1 MNPAGAFSDPRAA
14 DGRWPDLLW
23 WLAALALAVALAV
36 PFLLVDVPPVLD
48 YPNHLARL
56 FVLAHPDDPVLSQ
69 IYAPH
74 WRIVPNL
81 GIDVLGT
88 MLLKVV
94 PVHVGGRLLLA
105 LSLFAPVIG
114 VVVYHR
120 VAFGRFAL
128 WPLASGVMATNGIF
142 HLGFMNFLLSLG
154 LALLAA
160 ATWRM
165 LRRRSPWLATG
176 VGALLV
182 TAIFLTHLFGVI
194 LFAMLIGAEE
204 AVRLWRYWRSRLLTS
219 GEVIKTAA
227 QLALVLSPAAVLF
240 ALCPLA
246 EGHAS
251 IGAWRGLQKIWALF
265 TPAMSTSVGLTL
277 ATGIAVF
284 CIVIL
289 LWRRARWAPGAWLL
303 LGALAMAFVLA
314 PSTIKN
320 GTFVDVR
327 LGLMIGLVLFATM
340 DPRLDRREAI
350 VVGLIFAAL
359 IGIRSMYISSTWI
372 AHRGDLADIR
382 SAIASVEPGAK
393 VLVARGQPGN
403 VMETPKPARSLPG
416 VYRLDGHLGAMLAI
430 ERKAFWPL
438 MFADPSQQPLDIRP
452 AYKAIS
458 ASLDEPV
465 DLPYLQTDDSVAP
478 GYIRNWRRHF
488 DRVLLIDAP
497 TPLPVID
504 GLALVQ
510 ATPYAALYRV
520 IPKP

>member
-1 MNPAGAFSDPRAA
+1 MNPAGAVSATKA
-14 DGRWPDLLW
+14 GEGRWPDRSWL
-23 WLAALALAVALAV
+23 LAALALLAALV
-36 PFLLVDVPPVLD
+36 FPLLLVDVPPVLD
-48 YPNHLARL
+48 YPNHLARI

-69 IYAPH
+69 IYTPH

-81 GIDVLGT
+81 GIDVLGAV
-88 MLLKVV
+88 LLKVV

-105 LSLFAPVIG
+105 LSLLVPVIG

-160 ATWRM
+160 AAWRV
-165 LRRRSPWLATG
+165 LRRQSQWLATV
-176 VGALLV
+176 VGALCV
-182 TAIFLTHLFGVI
+182 GAIFFTHLFGVI

-204 AVRLWRYWRSRLLTS
+204 AVRLWLRWRTRRLTS
-219 GEVIKTAA
+219 GDVLKTASN
-227 QLALVLSPAAVLF
+227 LALALSPAVVLY

-277 ATGIAVF
+277 VTGIAVF
-284 CIVIL
+284 CIVTL
-289 LWRRARWAPGAWLL
+289 LWRRARWAPGAWLV
-303 LGALAMAFVLA
+303 LGALAVAFVVA

-340 DPRLDRREAI
+340 DPRLGKREAL
-350 VVGLIFAAL
+350 VVGVIFAGL
-359 IGIRSMYISSTWI
+359 IGMRSLYISSTWI

-382 SAIASVEPGAK
+382 AAIASVEPGAK
-393 VLVARGQPGN
+393 VLVARGQAGN
-403 VMETPKPARSLPG
+403 MMETPKPARALPG
-416 VYRLDGHLGAMLAI
+416 VYRLDGHLGALLAI

-438 MFADPSQQPLDIRP
+438 MFADPSQQPLDILPPYR
-452 AYKAIS
+452 AIS
-458 ASLDEPV
+458 APLDEPV

-497 TPLPVID
+497 APLPVID